1 MRYEIKETVTTKDGL
16 YYKKTIQEI
25 PVASESENVKK
36 GLARKRIQDE
46 VFDLP
51 DSIADNAKMISLMM
65 SVIKRIYEALPTT
78 TKNKIKDKEMIEEM
92 IKVFDNIQTLADVQ
106 FAQEGD
112 KMIKKIFDRQAK
124 IGDIIKDVYNVS
136 N

>member
-16 YYKKTIQEI
+16 YYKKVMREI
-25 PVASESENVKK
+25 PVPSESGNIKK
-36 GLARKRIQDE
+36 GLARKRIQEE

-51 DSIADNAKMISLMM
+51 DSIADNAKMISLLM
-65 SVIKRIYEALPTT
+65 SVIKRIYEALPAT

-92 IKVFDNIQTLADVQ
+92 IQVFNNTQTLADVQ

-124 IGDIIKDVYNVS
+124 IGDIVKDIYNA
-136 N
+136 

>member
-16 YYKKTIQEI
+16 YYKKAIQEI
-25 PVASESENVKK
+25 PVPSESGNIKK
-36 GLARKRIQDE
+36 GLARKRIQEE

-51 DSIADNAKMISLMM
+51 DSIADNAKMISLLM

-112 KMIKKIFDRQAK
+112 VMIQKIFDRQAK
-124 IGDIIKDVYNVS
+124 IGDIIKDVYNA
-136 N
+136 